1 MKALKFL
8 IAAIFLSLLVPAF
21 GNEISAST
29 EKLAEKAET
38 AFEQANSAENSQ
50 KLYLKAAKL
59 YEKAAEA
66 GAKNHK
72 LYLNIGNCYFLA
84 GDIGRAILNYRKA
97 ERLNPRSRAVQ
108 KNLSAARNLRLD
120 KIDPNPEN
128 IIASNIFFWHKDFS
142 LKTRFY
148 AALLLV
154 SVLII
159 LISIRLSCPAFPGF
173 WPSLCVLIFLLV
185 CFGVSAGLGISQQDN
200 SEGVIT
206 ADKTVAR
213 KGNGEVYKKA
223 FETPLHSGTEFDVL
237 EVREDWIKAGF
248 PDDSIAWVKRKD
260 CELF

>member
-1 MKALKFL
+1 MKGLKFL
-8 IAAIFLSLLVPAF
+8 TAAIFLAVFISAF
-21 GNEISAST
+21 GSETPVSAKT
-29 EKLAEKAET
+29 FAEKAESV
-38 AFEQANSAENSQ
+38 FEKASSAENSK
-50 KLYLKAAKL
+50 KLYVKAARL

-72 LYLNIGNCYFLA
+72 LYLNIGNCCFLA
-84 GDIGRAILNYRKA
+84 GDLGRAILNYRKA
-97 ERLNPRSRAVQ
+97 ERLNPLSRAVQ

-154 SVLII
+154 SVLLI
-159 LISIRLSCPAFPGF
+159 LLSIRLNCPAFPGF
-173 WPSLCVLIFLLV
+173 WPTIFVLVFLAS
-185 CFGVSAGLGISQQDN
+185 CFGISAGISISQPDN

-206 ADKTVAR
+206 AVKTVAR

-237 EVREDWIKAGF
+237 EVRDEWLKADF
-248 PDDSIAWVKRKD
+248 PDQSIAWIKRKD